1 MTGPAWTVVVHHD
14 GQPIT
19 GQLPLN
25 AWETAGLL
33 APLAA
38 GLTRRTVTRHCARC
52 GYSLAHLTTE
62 VTPVTDRSNP

>member
-1 MTGPAWTVVVHHD
+1 MTGPVWTVVVHHD

-25 AWETAGLL
+25 TWETAALL

-38 GLTRRTVTRHCARC
+38 GLTGRAVSVATA
-52 GYSLAHLTTE
+52 E
-62 VTPVTDRSNP
+62 ETP